1 MHIKVIPNSA
11 GRWMWTWMVID
22 DRGFPVTYGWC
33 YGQKRAARK
42 AGRLIRQLKETTQ

>member
-1 MHIKVIPNSA
+1 MHIRVTPNSA

-22 DRGFPVTYGWC
+22 DRGFSVAYGWC

-42 AGRLIRQLKETTQ
+42 ADRLMKVLKEAAQ